1 MDDGCY
7 VATANAGGEKSP
19 SEDGLK
25 RFHGNKNKIIS
36 ILLFIGHGRV
46 SAYPTTPRYTRHT
59 SSCLCVGSP
68 YSPQSLTCVSSW
80 GFVRLPPSRNSNYF
94 WYKY

>member
-1 MDDGCY
+1 MDDECY

-25 RFHGNKNKIIS
+25 RFHGNKNKLLS

-46 SAYPTTPRYTRHT
+46 SAHPTTPR
-59 SSCLCVGSP
+59 
-68 YSPQSLTCVSSW
+68 
-80 GFVRLPPSRNSNYF
+80 
-94 WYKY
+94 